1 MIRSPQASIIIRSPM
16 QAQHAKIA
24 KLRLALKEHQQP
36 TLRREPSMVEGAC
49 NDSIF

>member
-1 MIRSPQASIIIRSPM
+1 MVLSPQAAIIRSPM

-24 KLRLALKEHQQP
+24 KLREALKAHQQP

-49 NDSIF
+49 NGCKI